1 MEESVY
7 ADSLIF
13 SQAFFCFK
21 FAAYFASFSVAASRR
36 AVLASIKN
44 DLQMKRVPK
53 LFWKKSLQVALGLGH
68 IFSTRKPPPRCE
80 AMDVCVD
87 RKAWHPERLRHHDL
101 CGLVT
106 DSRKGFESFQIGRDF
121 PTEFFDEDSREP

>member
-44 DLQMKRVPK
+44 DLQVKRVPA
-53 LFWKKSLQVALGLGH
+53 FFRKKALQVMLGLSH

-80 AMDVCVD
+80 AMDVRVD
-87 RKAWHPERLRHHDL
+87 RKARHSERLCHHDL
-101 CGLVT
+101 CGLVA

-121 PTEFFDEDSREP
+121 ASEFFH